1 MNEFEKIF
9 NEMNLDRALLPIL
22 FRSNRSTVWKY
33 LSGDS
38 TAPASAMS
46 LIMLLQLIQKRNPDL
61 LAEWLTLSDFTIPPE
76 VYLDQP
82 DYWKG
87 WVYTQHKVNKNVLEY
102 LKNTI
107 RMKTKKVWVKPQ
119 KSKLSLPAHMP
130 DAHRLA
136 VLVGMIIRVS
146 VASGIGA

>member
-61 LAEWLTLSDFTIPPE
+61 LAEWLTLFDFTIPPE

-102 LKNTI
+102 LK
-107 RMKTKKVWVKPQ
+107 KHYPDEDQ
-119 KSKLSLPAHMP
+119 KSMGKG
-130 DAHRLA
+130 REE
-136 VLVGMIIRVS
+136 
-146 VASGIGA
+146 

>member
-82 DYWKG
+82 DHPCG
-87 WVYTQHKVNKNVLEY
+87 
-102 LKNTI
+102 
-107 RMKTKKVWVKPQ
+107 
-119 KSKLSLPAHMP
+119 
-130 DAHRLA
+130 HRLT
-136 VLVGMIIRVS
+136 RR
-146 VASGIGA
+146 

>member
-22 FRSNRSTVWKY
+22 FRWNRSTVWKY

-102 LKNTI
+102 LK
-107 RMKTKKVWVKPQ
+107 KHYPDEDQ
-119 KSKLSLPAHMP
+119 KNMNKGS
-130 DAHRLA
+130 DE
-136 VLVGMIIRVS
+136 
-146 VASGIGA
+146 

>member
-87 WVYTQHKVNKNVLEY
+87 WVYTPY
-102 LKNTI
+102 L
-107 RMKTKKVWVKPQ
+107 
-119 KSKLSLPAHMP
+119 AY
-130 DAHRLA
+130 D
-136 VLVGMIIRVS
+136 
-146 VASGIGA
+146 SGIFCRHDKTRQRRIRR

>member
-87 WVYTQHKVNKNVLEY
+87 WVYTQHKVNKKRPGISK
-102 LKNTI
+102 KNTI
-107 RMKTKKVWVKPQ
+107 RMKTKKNMNKG
-119 KSKLSLPAHMP
+119 S
-130 DAHRLA
+130 DE
-136 VLVGMIIRVS
+136 
-146 VASGIGA
+146 